1 MAGALVDA
9 RCTSLGTGLEATQGR
24 TFVGVAS
31 LDVQSFG
38 FEAIVVHGVGNSR
51 CQHFANHASSFT
63 LGELQDLIGHHN
75 IATANEIEDNACF
88 RC

>member
-1 MAGALVDA
+1 MASALVDA
-9 RCTSLGTGLEATQGR
+9 CGTTLSAGLEAAQGR
-24 TFVGVAS
+24 AFVGIAS
-31 LDVQSFG
+31 LDVQGFG
-38 FEAIVVHGVGNSR
+38 FEAIVVHGVSNSR

-63 LGELQDLIGHHN
+63 LGELQDLIGHDN